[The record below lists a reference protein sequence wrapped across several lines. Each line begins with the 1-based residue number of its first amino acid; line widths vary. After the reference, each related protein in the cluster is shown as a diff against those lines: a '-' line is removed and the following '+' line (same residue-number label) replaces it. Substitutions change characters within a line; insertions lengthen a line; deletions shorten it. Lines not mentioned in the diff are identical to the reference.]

1 MIIMA
6 YAKTEEGAK
15 KRVALKR
22 ALRKKGIAVKNNTTT
37 ANLKKMYKH
46 AFPGKKFPETS

>member
-1 MIIMA
+1 MA
-6 YAKTEEGAK
+6 YAKTQAAAK

-37 ANLKKMYKH
+37 ANLKKMYRV
-46 AFPGKKFPETS
+46 AFPGKSFPK